1 MATDTLQKFQEFPPE
16 LRLEV
21 WRIFLEDEV
30 RSRRVVV
37 WDGRVM
43 PFAHL
48 ASPLLRVNIETR
60 EKALEFY
67 PIKVK
72 MYLLPETGESLPM
85 SEGRLRQLVAENQDI
100 EDAIREEGSKEAK
113 ISTALAKK
121 AHYLLKSAQ
130 LTAPE
135 KGALYLNPA
144 RDTMLH
150 GYNCGIHFFVRKATD
165 FVKHEDIENPT
176 PLWRTFSSKIPTA
189 VLQSAQQVLRV
200 LGPHLCLKSL
210 EIRFFQQVSRSWDA
224 TKSVVECYENDKNIM
239 HPVLSLEEKESE
251 DLMSHLSRPARPL
264 PSSVEAWFGW
274 KERKQGR
281 KQRIILISFEDEINR
296 VAATGLSMVSRAKE
310 VLEEMG
316 ETSTSSEQY
325 QDMKKWVENLENSA
339 TRWTRDFEDLNTDIC
354 AYWRERWN

>member
-1 MATDTLQKFQEFPPE
+1 MATDTLHKFQNFPPE

-21 WRIFLEDEV
+21 WRIFLEDEA

-48 ASPLLRVNIETR
+48 ASSLLRVNVETR
-60 EKALEFY
+60 ERALEFY

-72 MYLLPETGESLPM
+72 MYLLPETGEPLPW
-85 SEGRLRQLVAENQDI
+85 SEDRLRQLVAENQDI
-100 EDAIREEGSKEAK
+100 EDEILEEDSKEAK
-113 ISTALAKK
+113 ISKALAKK
-121 AHYLLKSAQ
+121 AHYLLESAQ
-130 LTAPE
+130 LTAPT

-165 FVKHEDIENPT
+165 LVQHQDIDNPT

-189 VLQSAQQVLRV
+189 VFQSAQQVLRV

-210 EIRFFQQVSRSWDA
+210 EIRFFQPVSRSWDA
-224 TKSVVECYENDKNIM
+224 TKLVLECYDNDKNMI

-251 DLMSHLSRPARPL
+251 DLMSHLSKPTKPL
-264 PSSVEAWFGW
+264 PGSVEAWFGW
-274 KERKQGR
+274 KEQIQGR
-281 KQRIILISFEDEINR
+281 NHKIILVSFDHEINR
-296 VAATGLSMVSRAKE
+296 VAAEGLSMISRAKD

-316 ETSTSSEQY
+316 ETSSSSEEY
-325 QDMKKWVENLENSA
+325 QDTKKWVENLEQSV
-339 TRWTRDFEDLNTDIC
+339 TRWTKDFKDFNTDIC